1 MIFKKSIIKMKLS
14 KIQSSIF
21 HFIWLQA
28 I

>member
-1 MIFKKSIIKMKLS
+1 MKLS